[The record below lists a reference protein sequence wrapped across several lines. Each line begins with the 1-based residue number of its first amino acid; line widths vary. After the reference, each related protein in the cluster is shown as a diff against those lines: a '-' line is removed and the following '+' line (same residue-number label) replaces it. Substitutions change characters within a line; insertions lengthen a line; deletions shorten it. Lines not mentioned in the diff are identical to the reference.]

1 MTAVTTA
8 RRPGTGPAR
17 APVEQAAGGRALTA
31 YLSEQRDAVR
41 ATEGGVRYGDAE
53 AVHDMRVAT
62 RRLRSTLR
70 SFRADLRPW
79 QPLRDE
85 LKWLAAA
92 LGDVRDGDVMGERL
106 ATAVAAQP
114 PELVVG
120 PVAAR
125 LAQRAARETARG
137 RERLIAA
144 LDSPRYAALLRS
156 LDELVGSG
164 PTRRV
169 GKGRLRRAAR
179 KGLRRADGR
188 LDGASTDAARHEAR
202 KAYKRARYAVEVLRP
217 VAGKPAT
224 RLRKRLTAL
233 QDVLGAHQ
241 DAVITAARLREHG
254 MRAYADGE
262 NAFTY
267 GLLLGR
273 QQWAAAVA
281 RAELPRASRRAR
293 TAKVRDWLDG

>member
-1 MTAVTTA
+1 MTAVTTT
-8 RRPGTGPAR
+8 RRPDSGPAR
-17 APVEQAAGGRALTA
+17 QPVGGRALIA
-31 YLSEQRDAVR
+31 YLSKQRDAVR
-41 ATEGGVRYGDAE
+41 AAEGDVRHGDAD

-85 LKWLAAA
+85 LKWLATA

-106 ATAVAAQP
+106 AAAVAAQP

-125 LAQRAARETARG
+125 LAQRAARETARA

-156 LDELVGSG
+156 LDELVASG

-169 GKGRLRRAAR
+169 GRGRLRRAAR
-179 KGLRRADGR
+179 KALRRADGR
-188 LDGASTDAARHEAR
+188 LAGASSDAARHEAR
-202 KAYKRARYAVEVLRP
+202 KAYKRTRYAVEVLRP
-217 VAGKPAT
+217 VAGGPAT
-224 RLRKRLTAL
+224 RLRKRLTTL
-233 QDVLGAHQ
+233 QDVLGANQ

-273 QQWAAAVA
+273 QQRA
-281 RAELPRASRRAR
+281 AELARERIPRASRRAG
-293 TAKVRDWLDG
+293 TARVRGWLDG

>member
-8 RRPGTGPAR
+8 RRPATGPAR
-17 APVEQAAGGRALTA
+17 QGVGERALVA
-31 YLSEQRDAVR
+31 YLTEQRDAVR
-41 ATEGGVRYGDAE
+41 ATEAGARYGDAD

-85 LKWLAAA
+85 LKWLATV

-106 ATAVAAQP
+106 AAAVAAQP

-125 LAQRAARETARG
+125 LAQRAARETARA

-156 LDELVGSG
+156 LDELVASG

-179 KGLRRADGR
+179 KALRRADDR
-188 LDGASTDAARHEAR
+188 LVRASTDAQRHEAR

-233 QDVLGAHQ
+233 QDVLGANQ
-241 DAVITAARLREHG
+241 DALITAARLREHG
-254 MRAYADGE
+254 MRAFADGE

-273 QQWAAAVA
+273 QQCA
-281 RAELPRASRRAR
+281 AELSRKQIPRASRRAG
-293 TAKVRDWLDG
+293 TAKVRGWLDG